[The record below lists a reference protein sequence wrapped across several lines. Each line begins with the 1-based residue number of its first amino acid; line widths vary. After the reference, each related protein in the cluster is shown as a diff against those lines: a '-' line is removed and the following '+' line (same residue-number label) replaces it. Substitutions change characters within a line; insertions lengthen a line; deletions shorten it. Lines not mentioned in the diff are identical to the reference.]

1 MTLYNM
7 IKINQRIQYKILSLT
22 HGRRSR
28 GDGGDPGTCPPLIIY
43 QGEHKRIRPPV
54 FLNILIHIAQVPV
67 EVYYNHR
74 VYLSIIFASAAQ
86 PKQLFQF

>member
-1 MTLYNM
+1 MV
-7 IKINQRIQYKILSLT
+7 
-22 HGRRSR
+22 
-28 GDGGDPGTCPPLIIY
+28 GDPGTCPPPIIH
-43 QGEHKRIRPPV
+43 QWGHKRIRSPV
-54 FLNILIHIAQVPV
+54 FLNILIQLAQVPV